1 MKKQHKRDISMED
14 ISKAKQN
21 FNSTSTYNA
30 MFGDTFKLNTQQ
42 RIILDLPTT
51 LADLFEYL

>member
-1 MKKQHKRDISMED
+1 MED